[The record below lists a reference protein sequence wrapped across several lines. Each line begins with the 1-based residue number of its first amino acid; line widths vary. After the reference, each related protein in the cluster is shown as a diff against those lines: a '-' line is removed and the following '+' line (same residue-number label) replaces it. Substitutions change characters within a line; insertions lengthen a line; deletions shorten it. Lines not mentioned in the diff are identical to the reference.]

1 MAIVI
6 GVVLSAVV
14 ACWARFV
21 KFDRDRAF
29 YPTIVVVVASYY
41 VLFAAMSGSL
51 DTVAAEL
58 VGLTL
63 FMIAAVV
70 GFRSSPSVVVAALAG
85 HGIYDTF
92 HSLVVHNTGMPE
104 WWPAFCASY
113 DLAAAGWLAL
123 ILRQASMKRL
133 AAMSN
138 EKSMVCPS
146 VARVTSDVNETSVAQ
161 IYTACW

>member
-14 ACWARFV
+14 ACWARLV

-29 YPTIVVVVASYY
+29 YPTIVVLVASYY

-51 DTVAAEL
+51 QTVLAES

-63 FMIAAVV
+63 FMAAAVV
-70 GFRSSPSVVVAALAG
+70 GFRSSPWVVVAALAG
-85 HGIYDTF
+85 HGIFDTF
-92 HSLVVHNTGMPE
+92 HGHVVHNTGMPE

-113 DLAAAGWLAL
+113 DLAAAGWLGL
-123 ILRQASMKRL
+123 MLRHASRRRL
-133 AAMSN
+133 QRAVR
-138 EKSMVCPS
+138 KS
-146 VARVTSDVNETSVAQ
+146 T
-161 IYTACW
+161 